1 MYHIKCFCV
10 ILSTVQCWLTVLDH
24 WPATPLFTTTVM
36 IKCFIPNKKQAEM
49 VGEVI
54 TFKWVTV
61 AQEKDIYLAWQQ
73 SLSLA
78 LALFACSEGC
88 MWAQ

>member
-1 MYHIKCFCV
+1 
-10 ILSTVQCWLTVLDH
+10 
-24 WPATPLFTTTVM
+24 
-36 IKCFIPNKKQAEM
+36 M

-78 LALFACSEGC
+78 LSLSACSEGC
-88 MWAQ
+88 M